1 MRSLSFFIIVSFFVT
16 SCYFEHQ
23 EKKERENR
31 ESYVI
36 KVADTN
42 RIRYDSLTGEEII
55 PIRAYYFDYNIIL
68 IDSLDEIY
76 YHKQRF
82 FCLTGREIPNNLPFF
97 RNLKPEYFNKS
108 KNLGELLNQISI
120 DSIPAKNVYL
130 VANTDTIYDNRYF
143 KLKKELIRKGIRV
156 STRKLTEEENAII
169 TAVLNQKKYKPEEI
183 RWENTLSVPE
193 DFYGEFE
200 IDIEEH

>member
-1 MRSLSFFIIVSFFVT
+1 MRSLSFFIIVSIFVT